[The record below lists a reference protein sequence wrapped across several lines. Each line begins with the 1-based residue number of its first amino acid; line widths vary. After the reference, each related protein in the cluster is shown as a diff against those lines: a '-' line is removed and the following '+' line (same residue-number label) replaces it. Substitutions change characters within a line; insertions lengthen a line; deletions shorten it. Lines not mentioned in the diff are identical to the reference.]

1 MAGLNHSSVTHT
13 VCESRRGQLLLVGA
27 FGLAVLLLVLAGV
40 LNTVSYTE
48 SLAARGGDVHDGRDV
63 TAFQEDTRHAVRS
76 VVRRVNANESMPVDV
91 KQTTVEQSAADWG
104 DAVGRHHAADLT
116 GASVTVLDVRG
127 GDRITQ
133 ESANAFVSAD
143 GAENWTLA
151 TDVSEERH
159 LRLRIDR
166 SSLASDRCD
175 NASCFELVANG
186 TADTWRL
193 TVNRTTVAVDGP
205 DSGGTCP
212 IESDPVRINVTAGT
226 VDGEECG
233 PLAFADGLS
242 GYRIEYRNGSNAA
255 GTYRI
260 TVRGSAETANLNA
273 DAAPSY
279 DPLVYDVAVRVT
291 YRTPDLRYETELR
304 VTGGEPDG

>member
-1 MAGLNHSSVTHT
+1 VAGLNRSSLAHFVDD
-13 VCESRRGQLLLVGA
+13 SRRGQLLLVGA

-48 SLAARGGDVHDGRDV
+48 SLATRDADLHDGRDV
-63 TAFQEDTRHAVRS
+63 ATFQEDTRRTVRR
-76 VVRRVNANESMPVDV
+76 VVSRVNANESMTVDA
-91 KQTTVEQSAADWG
+91 KKTTVERTTAGWS
-104 DAVGRHHAADLT
+104 DAVGRHHAPDLT

-133 ESANAFVSAD
+133 ESAGAFVSAD
-143 GAENWTLA
+143 REANWTLA
-151 TDVSEERH
+151 TNVSESRRF
-159 LRLRIDR
+159 RLRIDR

-193 TVNRTTVAVDGP
+193 TVNRTAVVVDGP

-212 IESDPVRINVTAGT
+212 VDSDPVRINVTAGT
-226 VDGEECG
+226 VGGEECG
-233 PLAFADGLS
+233 ALAFAGGPS
-242 GYRIEYRNGSNAA
+242 SYRIEYRNGSNAV
-255 GTYRI
+255 GTYRV
-260 TVRGSAETANLNA
+260 TVRGDAETANLNA

-291 YRTPDLRYETELR
+291 YRTPELHYETELR